1 MGNFVDYIDEFYADD
16 LSQRANDFINAHR
29 QEWDA
34 FMINFRRSIDLKMQS
49 YMDQAIEKI
58 RPALDS
64 YNTEEHMEGEEI
76 WAELWRW
83 LVENNREK
91 VF

>member
-1 MGNFVDYIDEFYADD
+1 MGYID
-16 LSQRANDFINAHR
+16 LSQRANNFIIDHR
-29 QEWDA
+29 QEWNA
-34 FMINFRRSIDLKMQS
+34 FMVNFRRAIDLKMQS
-49 YMDQAIEKI
+49 YLDQAIDKI

-83 LVENNREK
+83 LVKNNREK
-91 VF
+91 VL

>member
-1 MGNFVDYIDEFYADD
+1 MENTFTLSDRAANFIKD
-16 LSQRANDFINAHR
+16 HR
-29 QEWDA
+29 QEWNA
-34 FMINFRRSIDLKMQS
+34 FMVNFRRAVDWKIQS

-58 RPALDS
+58 RPALNS

-76 WAELWRW
+76 WSELWRW